1 MKIIKTFRCITFAV
15 VMWAALVFVGHA
27 QTTTV
32 DRIKVGGATTVT
44 DYIQS
49 WIPEFEAKNPAIGI
63 TLVASSTGR
72 GLQDLFSGSIDVS
85 MASREISEK
94 DKGEASRSGVALRI
108 TFLARG
114 AVAFVVHPSNPVNEL
129 SVEQLALI
137 FGGKYVNWKEVG
149 GPELSILV
157 LVPPPDRA
165 TGVVVSQEMLK
176 TPFSHNAQVVATYL
190 TTMKVMERNSAT
202 ITFIRPSLAFKG
214 GVKPLAIRTAPGSTA
229 IQLSREN
236 IRTGTYPF
244 TRPLQLCY
252 DGNKNTH
259 NAAIQ
264 RFIEFCVAKAG
275 QVEPD

>member
-1 MKIIKTFRCITFAV
+1 MTIIKTFTRITFAV
-15 VMWAALVFVGHA
+15 VMWAALGFVGHA

-49 WIPEFEAKNPAIGI
+49 WIPEFEAKNPAIGV

-72 GLQDLFSGSIDVS
+72 GLQDLCSGAIDVS
-85 MASREISEK
+85 MASREITEQ
-94 DKGEASRSGVALRI
+94 DKAEALRSGVQLRT

-114 AVAFVVHPSNPVNEL
+114 AVAFIVHQTNPVSEL
-129 SVEQLALI
+129 SVEELAVI
-137 FGGKYVNWKEVG
+137 FGGKCGNWKEVG

-157 LVPPPDRA
+157 LIPPPDRA
-165 TGVVVSQEMLK
+165 TGKVVSEMLK
-176 TPFSHNAQVVATYL
+176 TPFSHNAQVVSTYL

-214 GVKPLAIRTAPGSTA
+214 HVKPLAIRTAPGSTA
-229 IQLSREN
+229 VQLSKEN
-236 IRTGTYPF
+236 IQTGIYPF

-259 NAAIQ
+259 NQAIQ
-264 RFIEFCVAKAG
+264 RLMEFCTAKARDTA
-275 QVEPD
+275 PD

>member
-1 MKIIKTFRCITFAV
+1 MKIVKTFVCITFAV
-15 VMWAALVFVGHA
+15 VMWGPLGFVGHA

-49 WIPEFEAKNPAIGI
+49 WIPEFEAKNPSIGI

-72 GLQDLFSGSIDVS
+72 GLQDLFTGAIDVS

-94 DKGEASRSGVALRI
+94 DKSEALRSGVELRT

-114 AVAFVVHPSNPVNEL
+114 AVAFIVHQSNPVSEL
-129 SVEQLALI
+129 SVEELALI
-137 FGGKYVNWKEVG
+137 FGGKYTNWKEVG
-149 GPELSILV
+149 GSELSVLV

-165 TGVVVSQEMLK
+165 TGKVVSEMLK
-176 TPFSHNAQVVATYL
+176 TDFSRNAQVVWNYL
-190 TTMKVMERNSAT
+190 ATMKVMERNSAA

-214 GVKPLAIRTAPGSTA
+214 GVKPIAIRMAPGSTA

-236 IRTGTYPF
+236 IQTGIYPF

-259 NAAIQ
+259 KEAIQ
-264 RFIEFCVAKAG
+264 RFTEFCVAKAG
-275 QVEPD
+275 QVAPD